1 MLLLV
6 RLRPLLFELC
16 GDHAVAFCESCRE
29 GYRPEQLDAGLA
41 KFFLCRSC
49 GADLGESL
57 KAHARTCPRLLV
69 QKPLARLERQGL
81 RPPSR
86 YHRIAV

>member
-6 RLRPLLFELC
+6 RLRSLLFELC
-16 GDHAVAFCESCRE
+16 GDHAVAFCDSCRE
-29 GYRPEQLDAGLA
+29 GYRPEQLNTDLG
-41 KFFLCRSC
+41 KFFLCGKC

-69 QKPLARLERQGL
+69 QKPLARIDAL
-81 RPPSR
+81 RSPSR
-86 YHRIAV
+86 SRRVAV